1 MRYVPKPAA
10 ARPVAVIAASL
21 ALALGVFALSGYST
35 GAIAAGTIEGSVA
48 SPAAWTQTLRWTI
61 PLLIIAL
68 GVGLSFRAG
77 YFNIGAQGQMYVGAI
92 GSLAVGLAWR
102 DGPALVVVP
111 CAFAVGIALG
121 ALWSLVPGLLRTH
134 LDADEVVTSLM
145 MNFIAVLLLEWICTG
160 PLKSGDGTGQAAATD
175 PLPPELRISD
185 GSGVSPVLL
194 LLCATLVAGA
204 VALNAR
210 TRLGLE
216 IRIVGRNPVM
226 ARWMGIRA
234 SRVGLV
240 VFALG
245 GAAAGLAGAVEAYG
259 PAGSL
264 RAGFSPQVG
273 FMAVIVALVASL
285 GPLRTL
291 LAALFFGGL
300 RAATL
305 YLPIVSDLP
314 QAGLDMLNGMVALW
328 ITVTAVP
335 VVLRRRRSR
344 GLVPRPEARPS
355 GAPARDDLEAAGKRG

>member
-1 MRYVPKPAA
+1 MRRLPKLAA
-10 ARPVAVIAASL
+10 ARPVAVIALSL
-21 ALALGVFALSGYST
+21 VLALGVFALSGYSA
-35 GAIAAGTIEGSVA
+35 GAIAAGTIEGSVG
-48 SPAAWTQTLRWTI
+48 SPAALTQTVRWFI

-68 GVGLSFRAG
+68 GVGLAFQAG

-102 DGPALVVVP
+102 EGPPLLVVP
-111 CAFAVGIALG
+111 CAFAAGIALG
-121 ALWSLVPGLLRTH
+121 ALWSLVPGLLRTK
-134 LDADEVVTSLM
+134 LGADEVVTSLM
-145 MNFIAVLLLEWICTG
+145 MNFIAVLLLEWVCTG
-160 PLKSGDGTGQAAATD
+160 PLKSGDGTGQAATTD
-175 PLPPELRISD
+175 PLPAAFRLSD
-185 GSGVSPVLL
+185 GSGVSLTLL
-194 LLCATLVAGA
+194 LLCGVLVAGA
-204 VALNAR
+204 VALNSR

-216 IRIVGRNPVM
+216 IRVVGRNPVM
-226 ARWMGIRA
+226 AQWMGIRA

-240 VFALG
+240 VFALS
-245 GAAAGLAGAVEAYG
+245 GAAAGLAGVVEAYG

-273 FMAVIVALVASL
+273 FMAVIVALVGSL

-328 ITVTAVP
+328 ITVSAVP
-335 VVLRRRRSR
+335 VLMRRRRLRDPVHAGGGLPADPVRDDREAVRSR
-344 GLVPRPEARPS
+344 G
-355 GAPARDDLEAAGKRG
+355 